1 VANKVIFEVV
11 ATAKGVKVV
20 QQQAD
25 KLAQST
31 DRADRSTKKLTKSR
45 DRYNRV
51 EKGTA
56 GISSNSTKNF
66 SKMQQSIDGGGGGGL
81 VRAYALLAANVF
93 AVTAAFGVLSRSAEI
108 DILTNSMDRLSA
120 VGGTSIKGIT
130 KDLVEASG
138 GAIDFANGMR
148 QVALASSAGISGD
161 KINEL
166 ATVARGASQ
175 ALGRDMGDSLDRIF
189 RGAIKL
195 EPELLDEIGL
205 FVRVDEASEKYA
217 QTIGKTA
224 GELTQFEKR
233 QAFLNAVT
241 EQGTRKFQEFAE
253 SVDPNVYSRLAA
265 SFADIAQ
272 SVLSFVNK
280 ALGPMIGF
288 LVDNRILIVGLF
300 SAVAFAIGKQV
311 VPALGAF
318 TSNIAASA
326 AASAQEANEYI
337 ADQERKLDAYQNFQK
352 GVLIGEAREQKQI
365 AQDKRGFTGKMFES
379 TAKKGVD
386 AEKNMIALQNASLKG
401 KERQKVVEDRI
412 TVLTKARTRA
422 SKANKKI
429 IDEELIVRKA
439 EVAALTQ
446 QKNLEREISL
456 EGKNQLLTT
465 EKSIAARN
473 QLRLDNR
480 AARATGLANV
490 TGAGEVGGLSAGF
503 GVLKDTL
510 RSGKVEVDGVSKS
523 LTGLNKVMFGVQ
535 GGTALLG
542 QGIQKLFM
550 IMGPWMMLL
559 GLIAP
564 FLPMIAKGMGITTK
578 ESKALKEATKSL
590 AEETDK
596 LEEKFRIQNETRQK
610 VNATLKQQRDSYIAT
625 NKTIVESLTNVIK
638 LQQKLDDYNANRTLF
653 QDWIKSSRLFKS
665 VSSKAFT
672 ETEQNIEKLVQQV
685 AGSGDTVDNFFKTF
699 SPDEIEQLSGN
710 VLPGAASEAE
720 RLGKKFNEIGRRIA
734 DNNELIFEQRKII
747 RSTTAT
753 TKEQK
758 DARGKLN
765 MLLKNEDSL
774 ENAQKTVRDQQLHS
788 VKRITAEMI
797 KQPDSAKELL
807 GIISEQLRAQQALAS
822 AIDGAKDSALEF
834 STKFLPKTD
843 VDAVTAT
850 FRQLATAAADTAIS
864 AEYEAL
870 LLKEIQNER
879 GDIFALLN
887 QENREAARNA
897 KTHADVLAIL
907 KDQSQEYQ
915 RQQEILVIQKSQLKS
930 LVSFQKELSKVS
942 KLDSGLL
949 AKDFDVQK
957 KIRQSKISVAKI
969 SSDNARDQAK
979 ATDSQLKQ
987 LIGEEDSVK
996 RQQMIK
1002 DMKLDVLKTEGA
1014 IGALLELQ
1022 TLERENTLKLA
1033 TAEFEQEKII
1043 NQTLLERTGTL
1054 EKLATARRK
1063 TAEMQLKLERVG
1075 RGMGSELDAAEQAR
1089 FTIQA
1094 AKDKYDFEL
1103 KTSSLKM
1110 AVLDAE
1116 QAIVEARIRLLQK
1129 EGVLDKNE
1137 ADKII
1142 GVLNKANEASK
1153 KIIGEQ
1159 VKQAQMGVEQ
1169 SLIDSVEKA
1178 GKSVLDVVAS
1188 ASVAFAEGIFP
1199 KLEEA
1204 KRLEAS
1210 AAEKR
1215 KQSSAQGAAGNLEGP
1230 GGAFD
1235 LVDSAVADEEKAKK
1249 LRGEADESAV
1259 KLRIATMR
1267 ASVKGFIGTMM
1278 ELGPEGELVG
1288 TITQG
1293 ALVMTEAFGKLGLA
1307 LENIKLKLFDEDG
1320 NLLEGFTKADV
1331 GMAKAAAT
1339 AEFAATALG
1348 QVGQILAANSNR
1360 QTAEI
1365 DKQIAAE
1372 KKRDGQSAASVAKI
1386 AALEKKKDAM
1396 ARKSF
1401 ETQKKVQMAVT
1412 IANTAASIMGA
1423 LAPPPIGL
1431 GPAGMF
1437 LAKMYAVMGALQ
1449 LAVISRTSYG
1459 GGSGAGSP
1467 EVPSTNL
1474 TIGKRGSAVD
1484 VSQKA
1489 GGGELAYLRGSRGV
1503 GSNANDFTPSAAMGR
1518 KGYADGDTGITVG
1531 ERGPEVITPAAPIDI
1546 TPNYALG
1553 GGETNVN
1560 FNISAVDGASVQNML
1575 NEQQGNIIAMIRQ
1588 AANDN
1593 GEGFLESV
1601 DSDVYGGGG

>member
-1 VANKVIFEVV
+1 MANKVIFEVV

-31 DRADRSTKKLTKSR
+31 DKADRSTKKLTKSR

-66 SKMQQSIDGGGGGGL
+66 SKMQQSINGGGGGGL

-138 GAIDFANGMR
+138 GAIDFASGMR

-233 QAFLNAVT
+233 QAFLNEVT

-288 LVDNRILIVGLF
+288 LVDNKILIVGLF
-300 SAVAFAIGKQV
+300 SAIAFAIGKQV

-337 ADQERKLDAYQNFQK
+337 ADQEKKLDAYQNFQK
-352 GVLIGEAREQKQI
+352 GVLIGEAREQKDI
-365 AQDKRGFTGKMFES
+365 AKDKRGFTGKMFES

-386 AEKNMIALQNASLKG
+386 AEKNMAALQDQTLKG

-429 IDEELIVRKA
+429 IDDELVVRKA

-446 QKNLEREISL
+446 QKDLERQISL

-473 QLRLDNR
+473 QVRLDNR
-480 AARATGLANV
+480 AARSKGLANV
-490 TGAGEVGGLSAGF
+490 TGAGEVGGLRAGF

-535 GGTALLG
+535 GTSALLG

-578 ESKALKEATKSL
+578 ESKALKEATKGL
-590 AEETDK
+590 AEETGK

-625 NKTIVESLTNVIK
+625 NKTIVESLTNVIN
-638 LQQKLDDYNANRTLF
+638 LQQKIDDYNANQTLF
-653 QDWIKSSRLFKS
+653 QAWITSSKLFKS
-665 VSSKAFT
+665 ESEKAFIQT
-672 ETEQNIEKLVQQV
+672 KQNIQKLVQQT
-685 AGSGDTVDNFFKTF
+685 AGSGAEIDNFFKTF
-699 SPDEIEQLSGN
+699 SPDSIDQISGGIMM
-710 VLPGAASEAE
+710 GAATEAE
-720 RLGKKFNEIGRRIA
+720 LYGKEFNEIGKTIA
-734 DNNELIFEQRKII
+734 DNNEQIFEQRKII
-747 RSTTAT
+747 RSTTAST
-753 TKEQK
+753 EEQK
-758 DARGKLN
+758 AARGKLKE
-765 MLLKNEDSL
+765 LLEKETSL
-774 ENAQKTVRDQQLHS
+774 ENSQKVVRAIQLNS
-788 VKRITAEMI
+788 VKRITAEML
-797 KQPDSAKELL
+797 KQPDSAKQLL
-807 GIISEQLRAQQALAS
+807 AIVKEQLRAQQALAS
-822 AIDGAKDSALEF
+822 AIDGTKESALEF

-843 VDAVTAT
+843 VDAVTAS
-850 FRQLATAAADTAIS
+850 FRQLSKAAADTALS
-864 AEYEAL
+864 AEDEAL
-870 LLKEIQNER
+870 LLKEIRDER
-879 GDIFALLN
+879 GNIFALLN
-887 QENREAARNA
+887 EQNREEARNA
-897 KTHADVLAIL
+897 KNQEDVLKIL
-907 KDQSQEYQ
+907 ENQSQEYQ
-915 RQQEILVIQKSQLKS
+915 RQQEILVIQKSQLKA
-930 LVSFQKELSKVS
+930 LVSFQKELSEVS

-957 KIRQSKISVAKI
+957 KIRESKISVAKI
-969 SSDNARDQAK
+969 SSDNARDQAR
-979 ATDSQLKQ
+979 ATSSQLKQ
-987 LIGEEDSVK
+987 LIAEEDSVK

-1063 TAEMQLKLERVG
+1063 TAEMELKLARVT
-1075 RGMGSELDAAEQAR
+1075 RGMDSGLNAAEQAR

-1103 KTSSLKM
+1103 KTSNLKM

-1129 EGVLDKNE
+1129 QGVLDKNE
-1137 ADKII
+1137 ADNII

-1159 VKQAQMGVEQ
+1159 VKQAQLGVEQ
-1169 SLIDSVEKA
+1169 SLVDSVEKA

-1188 ASVAFAEGIFP
+1188 AGVAFEEGIFP

-1215 KQSSAQGAAGNLEGP
+1215 KKSSEQGAAGILEGP

-1235 LVDSAVADEEKAKK
+1235 LADSAVADETKANK
-1249 LRGEADESAV
+1249 LKGEADASTV

-1267 ASVKGFIGTMM
+1267 ASVKGFVETMK
-1278 ELGPEGELVG
+1278 ELGPDGELVA
-1288 TITQG
+1288 TISRG

-1339 AEFAATALG
+1339 AEFAGQALG
-1348 QVGQILAANSNR
+1348 AIGQILAANSNR

-1412 IANTAASIMGA
+1412 VANTAAAIMGA

-1459 GGSGAGSP
+1459 GGSGAGAP
-1467 EVPSTNL
+1467 DTGATNL
-1474 TIGKRGSAVD
+1474 NIGKRSDSVD
-1484 VSQKA
+1484 VSQRA
-1489 GGGELAYLRGSRGV
+1489 SGGELAYLRGARGV

-1553 GGETNVN
+1553 GQAQNIN
-1560 FNISAVDGASVQNML
+1560 FNINAVDAAGVEDVLINQR
-1575 NEQQGNIIAMIRQ
+1575 GNIIRMIRE
-1588 AANDN
+1588 AANEN
-1593 GEGFLESV
+1593 GERFLETI
-1601 DSDVYGGGG
+1601 DTQTYGSKT

>member
-1 VANKVIFEVV
+1 MANKVIFEVV

-31 DRADRSTKKLTKSR
+31 DKADRSTKKLTKSR

-138 GAIDFANGMR
+138 GAIDFASGMR

-241 EQGTRKFQEFAE
+241 EQGTRKFQEFAD

-337 ADQERKLDAYQNFQK
+337 VDQERKLDAYQNFQK
-352 GVLIGEAREQKQI
+352 GVLIGQAKEQKDI

-386 AEKNMIALQNASLKG
+386 AEKNMLALQNTSLKG
-401 KERQKVVEDRI
+401 SKRKAVVEDRI
-412 TVLTKARTRA
+412 TVLTKARVRA

-429 IDEELIVRKA
+429 IDEELLVRKA

-446 QKNLEREISL
+446 QKDLEKQISL
-456 EGKNQLLTT
+456 EGKNQLITT

-473 QLRLDNR
+473 QLKLDNR

-490 TGAGEVGGLSAGF
+490 TGAGEVGGLRAGF

-510 RSGKVEVDGVSKS
+510 KSGKVEVDGVAKS
-523 LTGLNKVMFGVQ
+523 LTGLNRVMFGVQ
-535 GGTALLG
+535 GSAALLG

-550 IMGPWMMLL
+550 IMGPFMMLL

-578 ESKALKEATKSL
+578 ESKALKEATKAL
-590 AEETDK
+590 AEENEK
-596 LEEKFRIQNETRQK
+596 LEEKFKIQNEARQK

-625 NKTIVESLTNVIK
+625 NKTIVESLTNVIR
-638 LQQKLDDYNANRTLF
+638 LQEKIDDYNANQTLF
-653 QDWIKSSRLFKS
+653 QAWVTSSKLFKS
-665 VSSKAFT
+665 ESEKAFI
-672 ETEQNIEKLVQQV
+672 ETESNINKLVAQV
-685 AGSGDTVDNFFKTF
+685 AGSGNGIDDFFQRF
-699 SPDEIEQLSGN
+699 SPDSIDPISGG
-710 VLPGAASEAE
+710 VMTGFATEAE
-720 RLGKKFNEIGRRIA
+720 RYGKRILEIGVDIGK
-734 DNNELIFEQRKII
+734 NNEELHKQRKIV
-747 RSTTAT
+747 RSVSASSE
-753 TKEQK
+753 EQAA
-758 DARGKLN
+758 ARREVNRLTDKGN
-765 MLLKNEDSL
+765 NL
-774 ENAQKTVRDQQLHS
+774 ENSQKTVRDAQLNS
-788 VKRITAEMI
+788 VKQITAAML

-807 GIISEQLRAQQALAS
+807 GIIKEQLRSQQALAS

-843 VDAVTAT
+843 VDAVTAS
-850 FRQLATAAADTAIS
+850 FRQLATAAADTALS
-864 AEYEAL
+864 SEDEAL
-870 LLKEIQNER
+870 LLKEIKDEKGN
-879 GDIFALLN
+879 IFALLN
-887 QENREAARNA
+887 EENREEARKA
-897 KTHADVLAIL
+897 KTHEDVLEIL
-907 KDQSQEYQ
+907 RKQSQEYQ
-915 RQQEILVIQKSQLKS
+915 TQQESLVIQKSQLKTMVS
-930 LVSFQKELSKVS
+930 LQKEVSKVS
-942 KLDSGLL
+942 KLDSTLL
-949 AKDFDVQK
+949 KQDFEIQE
-957 KIRQSKISVAKI
+957 KIRKSKISIAKI

-979 ATDSQLKQ
+979 ATSSQLEQ
-987 LIGEEDSVK
+987 LIGEKDSVK

-1022 TLERENTLKLA
+1022 TLERENLFKMA
-1033 TAEFEQEKII
+1033 TAEFEKEKII
-1043 NQTLLERTGTL
+1043 NQTLLNRIAIVD
-1054 EKLATARRK
+1054 KLNQAQAKTEEMLLKTDNLLRRGESSLDPVQQ
-1063 TAEMQLKLERVG
+1063 AQLDI
-1075 RGMGSELDAAEQAR
+1075 DAAQRKFE
-1089 FTIQA
+1089 FEKNA
-1094 AKDKYDFEL
+1094 AE
-1103 KTSSLKM
+1103 LKM

-1116 QAIVEARIRLLQK
+1116 NSIIDARIDLLVKQDVLSDK
-1129 EGVLDKNE
+1129 EGKRIKATLDKSTQASKDIIKENVRQAGLGVGLSIGDGIKSASGDLLDIVKVGSIAMDQATANAKKANDELTKARADRAVLDIVGSTEEVDPVAHQAKVDAADQKVLDKTSTA
-1137 ADKII
+1137 ADAAAAQ
-1142 GVLNKANEASK
+1142 GLVKANM
-1153 KIIGEQ
+1153 
-1159 VKQAQMGVEQ
+1159 VRQ
-1169 SLIDSVEKA
+1169 S
-1178 GKSVLDVVAS
+1178 
-1188 ASVAFAEGIFP
+1188 
-1199 KLEEA
+1199 
-1204 KRLEAS
+1204 
-1210 AAEKR
+1210 
-1215 KQSSAQGAAGNLEGP
+1215 
-1230 GGAFD
+1230 
-1235 LVDSAVADEEKAKK
+1235 
-1249 LRGEADESAV
+1249 
-1259 KLRIATMR
+1259 IATVVE
-1267 ASVKGFIGTMM
+1267 ALK
-1278 ELGPEGELVG
+1278 ELGPEGELAAAIG
-1288 TITQG
+1288 QTILT
-1293 ALVMTEAFGKLGLA
+1293 LDTAFGKLGQTFDK
-1307 LENIKLKLFDEDG
+1307 IKETMFGEDG
-1320 NLLEGFTKADV
+1320 TTLKDGFTSFNVA
-1331 GMAKAAAT
+1331 MAEGAAVAS
-1339 AEFAATALG
+1339 FAATAIS
-1348 QVGQILAANSNR
+1348 QVGEIMAANSRN
-1360 QTAEI
+1360 QVAEI
-1365 DKQIAAE
+1365 DKQIEAE
-1372 KKRDGQSAASVAKI
+1372 KNRDGKSKESLARIQG
-1386 AALEKKKDAM
+1386 LEKKKEAVN
-1396 ARKSF
+1396 RKSF
-1401 ETQKKVQMAVT
+1401 EAQKKLQMAGVVMNAAAA
-1412 IANTAASIMGA
+1412 IMQVWANPADFFKTWAPVMTGVIGGLAAA
-1423 LAPPPIGL
+1423 
-1431 GPAGMF
+1431 
-1437 LAKMYAVMGALQ
+1437 Q
-1449 LAVISRTSYG
+1449 LAIIAKTSYAG
-1459 GGSGAGSP
+1459 GASD
-1467 EVPSTNL
+1467 V
-1474 TIGKRGSAVD
+1474 GSAPMTALSIGGRNNSVD
-1484 VSQKA
+1484 VS
-1489 GGGELAYLRGSRGV
+1489 GGASMGELAYLRGQRGT
-1503 GSNANDFTPSAAMGR
+1503 GSNANNFTPGAAMGR

>member
-1 VANKVIFEVV
+1 MANKVIFEVV

-31 DRADRSTKKLTKSR
+31 DKADRSTKKLTKSR

-138 GAIDFANGMR
+138 GAIDFASGMR

-241 EQGTRKFQEFAE
+241 EQGTRKFQEFAD

-337 ADQERKLDAYQNFQK
+337 VDQERKLDAYQNFQK
-352 GVLIGEAREQKQI
+352 GVLIGQAKEQKDI
-365 AQDKRGFTGKMFES
+365 ARDKRGFTGKMFES

-386 AEKNMIALQNASLKG
+386 AEKNMIALQNTSLKG
-401 KERQKVVEDRI
+401 SERKAAVEDRI

-429 IDEELIVRKA
+429 IDEELLVRKA

-446 QKNLEREISL
+446 QKDLERQISL
-456 EGKNQLLTT
+456 EGKNQLITT

-473 QLRLDNR
+473 QARLDNR

-490 TGAGEVGGLSAGF
+490 TGAGEVGGLRAGF

-510 RSGKVEVDGVSKS
+510 KSGKVEVDGVAKS
-523 LTGLNKVMFGVQ
+523 LTGLNRVMFGVQ
-535 GGTALLG
+535 GSAALLG

-550 IMGPWMMLL
+550 IMGPFMMLI

-578 ESKALKEATKSL
+578 ESKALKEATKAL
-590 AEETDK
+590 AEETGK

-638 LQQKLDDYNANRTLF
+638 LQQKIDDYNANQTLF
-653 QDWIKSSRLFKS
+653 QAWVTSSKLFKS
-665 VSSKAFT
+665 ESEKAFI
-672 ETEQNIEKLVQQV
+672 ETEQNIQKLVQQV
-685 AGSGDTVDNFFKTF
+685 AGSGAEVDNFFKTF
-699 SPDEIEQLSGN
+699 SPDGIEQLSGN
-710 VLPGAASEAE
+710 ILPGAASEAE
-720 RLGKKFNEIGRRIA
+720 RLGKRFNFIGNEISK
-734 DNNELIFEQRKII
+734 NNEKIFEQRKII
-747 RSTTAT
+747 RSTTAST
-753 TKEQK
+753 EEQK
-758 DARGKLN
+758 AARGALDQ
-765 MLLKNEDSL
+765 LLKNQTSL
-774 ENAQKTVRDQQLHS
+774 ENSQKKVRDAQLHS
-788 VKRITAEMI
+788 VKEITKEML

-807 GIISEQLRAQQALAS
+807 GIVKEQLRAQQALAS
-822 AIDGAKDSALEF
+822 AIDGTKESALEF

-843 VDAVTAT
+843 VDAVTAS
-850 FRQLATAAADTAIS
+850 FRQLATAAADTALS
-864 AEYEAL
+864 AEDEAL
-870 LLKEIQNER
+870 LLKEIQDER
-879 GDIFALLN
+879 GNIFALLN
-887 QENREAARNA
+887 ESNRKAAELAKNQE
-897 KTHADVLAIL
+897 DVLAIL
-907 KDQSQEYQ
+907 KNQSQEYQ
-915 RQQEILVIQKSQLKS
+915 KQQEILVIQKSQLKS
-930 LVSFQKELSKVS
+930 LVSFQKELAKVS
-942 KLDSGLL
+942 KLDSTLL
-949 AKDFDVQK
+949 TQDFEIQE
-957 KIRQSKISVAKI
+957 KIRQSKISIAKI

-979 ATDSQLKQ
+979 AETSQLEQ
-987 LIGEEDSVK
+987 LIAIENTEQ
-996 RQQMIK
+996 RQAKIK
-1002 DMKLDVLKTEGA
+1002 ELKLDVLKTEGA

-1022 TLERENTLKLA
+1022 TLQRENAIKLA

-1043 NQTLLERTGTL
+1043 SQTLLERVNTMQ
-1054 EKLATARRK
+1054 KLTDARRK
-1063 TAEMQLKLERVG
+1063 SAEMEMKINKVSRGLDSKLNP
-1075 RGMGSELDAAEQAR
+1075 SEQAK
-1089 FTIQA
+1089 FQIQA
-1094 AKDKYDFEL
+1094 AQDKYDFEL
-1103 KTSSLKM
+1103 KTASLKM

-1116 QAIVEARIRLLQK
+1116 NAILDARIEILVAEKALSKTEGDRIKNTLDRATGAQK
-1129 EGVLDKNE
+1129 S
-1137 ADKII
+1137 II
-1142 GVLNKANEASK
+1142 Q
-1153 KIIGEQ
+1153 EQ
-1159 VKQAQMGVEQ
+1159 VKQASLATSQA
-1169 SLIDSVEKA
+1169 LIDA
-1178 GKSVLDVVAS
+1178 I
-1188 ASVAFAEGIFP
+1188 SVAGLEFIEIGKNAAKAFSEGVQVDQQRVVEGQSKIESLQDKIKTGTAAGTMSNAERDEIFQQIAEESD
-1199 KLEEA
+1199 KLVILQEKINA
-1204 KRLEAS
+1204 DIKNITNS
-1210 AAEKR
+1210 AAR
-1215 KQSSAQGAAGNLEGP
+1215 AIQ
-1230 GGAFD
+1230 
-1235 LVDSAVADEEKAKK
+1235 DSAIKSLDQ
-1249 LRGEADESAV
+1249 
-1259 KLRIATMR
+1259 
-1267 ASVKGFIGTMM
+1267 
-1278 ELGPEGELVG
+1278 LGPEGKLVARVVEG
-1288 TITQG
+1288 IQAISDAFINLKDTMSLITDSF
-1293 ALVMTEAFGKLGLA
+1293 FG
-1307 LENIKLKLFDEDG
+1307 EDG
-1320 NLLEGFTKADV
+1320 KLLEGFTKADIA
-1331 GMAKAAAT
+1331 MAKAAAT
-1339 AEFAATALG
+1339 AEFAAQALSSI
-1348 QVGQILAANSNR
+1348 GQILAQNSTR

-1365 DKQIAAE
+1365 DRQIDAE
-1372 KKRDGQSAASVAKI
+1372 KKRDGQSAASLAKI
-1386 AALEKKKDAM
+1386 ASLEKKKEAI
-1396 ARKSF
+1396 AKKNF

-1412 IANTAASIMGA
+1412 IANTAAGIMGA
-1423 LAPPPIGL
+1423 MAPPPIGL
-1431 GPAGMF
+1431 GPFGIG

-1459 GGSGAGSP
+1459 GGSGASAP
-1467 EVPSTNL
+1467 EAPSTNL
-1474 TIGKRGSAVD
+1474 NIGKRGNTVD

-1489 GGGELAYLRGSRGV
+1489 GAGELAYLRNSRGV
-1503 GSNANDFTPSAAMGR
+1503 GTNANNFTPSAAMGR
-1518 KGYADGDTGITVG
+1518 KGYANGDTGITVG
-1531 ERGPEVITPAAPIDI
+1531 ERGPEVITSAAPIDI
-1546 TPNYALG
+1546 IPNYALG